1 MLKRI
6 NVYIMVAV
14 IALAVLLSPELVL
27 AQMVTQDQAQTI
39 AQNFITLIIESTG
52 SWGGSPN
59 ASVGDV
65 EELRRG
71 ERLLAYWCH
80 IEPQGH
86 VVVSVHEAL
95 APVKAS
101 SETWDNDP
109 GCNADLVDVIKY
121 KIEQEHDFIEENIG
135 PVETAPVDQV
145 LRLCEINY
153 RDSREL
159 LERDASDFRQSRQLS
174 GAMTNYQEG
183 GVMLST
189 SWNQT
194 DPYNLFMPSTSAC
207 TPSYDGRCAAGCVA
221 IAAGQIMAY
230 WDWPPF
236 GVGVPYNDYYDWTLM
251 PDQLT
256 PSSPYQQIDETA
268 LFIVEIGQ
276 ACNMD
281 YCSDGTCASSA
292 FHENMISAFIA
303 NFRFAGTTYLLDRT
317 SYSSDGW
324 FDLIRSNLNLNMP
337 LQYGVPD
344 HSIVC
349 DGWRIVS
356 ETKQYHMNYGWG
368 GWLGQDSCWNP
379 YSNSNTW
386 FTLDAL
392 PCTEMAE
399 EEVIANLK
407 PVGCLNASMSGTYGQ
422 YSPFPYRYVNVDTG
436 GESAIFQAG
445 QLIQF
450 LPGLTARCTSTGSG
464 AVKFYGSTS
473 LHTRL
478 FTRGDTSKGVK
489 ITNGCVALYG
499 SGGVLMY

>member
-1 MLKRI
+1 MAA
-6 NVYIMVAV
+6 VVALV
-14 IALAVLLSPELVL
+14 VLVSPALIRGQV
-27 AQMVTQDQAQTI
+27 VTRDQAETI
-39 AQNFITLIIESTG
+39 AENYITLVIESAG
-52 SWGGSPN
+52 SWGGSPK
-59 ASVGDV
+59 ASVGSV

-71 ERLLAYWCH
+71 DRLLGYWCH
-80 IEPQGH
+80 IEPDGH
-86 VVVSVHEAL
+86 VVVSLHEAL

-109 GCNADLVDVIKY
+109 GCNSDMVDVIKY
-121 KIEQEHDFIEENIG
+121 KIEQEHNYIVESIG
-135 PVETAPVDQV
+135 PVKTAPVDEV
-145 LRLCEINY
+145 LQLCDINY
-153 RDSREL
+153 RKTWEL
-159 LERDASDFRQSRQLS
+159 LAEDADDFRQSGELA

-194 DPYNLFMPSTSAC
+194 DPYNLFMPATSAC
-207 TPSYDGRCAAGCVA
+207 PPAYDGRCAAGCVA

-230 WDWPPF
+230 WDWPPY
-236 GVGVPYNDYYDWTLM
+236 GYGVPYDDYYDWTLI
-251 PDQLT
+251 PDRLT

-276 ACNMD
+276 ACNMH
-281 YCSDGTCASSA
+281 YCLDGGCASSA
-292 FHENMISAFIA
+292 FHDNMRSAFMV
-303 NFRFAGTTYLLDRT
+303 NFRFAGTAYILDRN

-324 FDLIRSNLNLNMP
+324 FNLIRDNLNLNMP

-356 ETKQYHMNYGWG
+356 DTKQYHMNYGWG
-368 GWLGQDSCWNP
+368 GSPGGDSCWNP
-379 YSNSNTW
+379 YSDSNTW

-392 PCTEMAE
+392 PCTEMAL

-407 PVGCLNASMSGTYGQ
+407 PAGCLNSSLSGTYEP
-422 YSPFPYRYVNVDTG
+422 YSGFPYRYVNLDTG
-436 GESAIFQAG
+436 GESATFQSG
-445 QLIQF
+445 QLIQS
-450 LPGLTARCTSTGSG
+450 LPGLTIRCTSTGSG
-464 AVKFYGSTS
+464 AVKFYGSPS

-478 FTRGDTSKGVK
+478 FTRGDTSNGVK

-499 SGGVLMY
+499 GGGVLMY